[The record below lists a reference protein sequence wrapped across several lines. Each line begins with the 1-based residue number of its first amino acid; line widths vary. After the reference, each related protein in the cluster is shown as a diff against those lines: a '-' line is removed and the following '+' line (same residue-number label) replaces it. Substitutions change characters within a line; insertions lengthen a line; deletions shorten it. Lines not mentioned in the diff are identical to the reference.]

1 MLSWQLLAAV
11 AALSM
16 FSSRLSTCRSPG
28 ESSHTSGQDSGEV
41 VQLPGVDVGQLT
53 SREQRD
59 WSSAVSELLA
69 PCADQPVTLAQCV
82 KESRACAA
90 CKPAASFLVKQVQKG
105 KTRAQIDGAYK
116 KRFAPDQVK
125 DIPIDSSPVKGPADA
140 PVTLIEFADFE
151 CPGCGAAYPVIE
163 REIKRYPN
171 QIRLVFKN
179 YPLSIHKHAEGAAR
193 AAMAAEKQGKFW
205 LMHERLFK
213 MQPAPPDQPA
223 LDAIARELG
232 LDLKKFKDDSLSEG
246 IADEV
251 AKDRKLGDKLDLKS
265 TPLIYINGR
274 HFDLEQFDYE
284 DFDDWIH
291 LEIELKT
298 GKKIEPQ
305 AVKEESPPAPSGS
318 LPAPL
323 LSASAGAPPPP
334 SGKKKVEAPG
344 KRPDGLAKSNANG
357 R

>member
-1 MLSWQLLAAV
+1 MLSLRLLAAV
-11 AALSM
+11 AALSL

-28 ESSHTSGQDSGEV
+28 ESSKASGQDSGQV
-41 VQLPGVDVGQLT
+41 VELPGVDTGSLT

-69 PCADQPVTLAQCV
+69 PCVDQPVTLAECV

-90 CKPAASFLVKQVQKG
+90 CKPAASFLVKLVQKG
-105 KTRAQIDGAYK
+105 KTRAQIAAAYK
-116 KRFAPDQVK
+116 RRFAPDQVK
-125 DIPIDSSPVKGPADA
+125 DIPIGEAPVKGPANA
-140 PVTLIEFADFE
+140 AVTLIEFADFE

-163 REIKRYPN
+163 RTFKRYPN
-171 QIRLVFKN
+171 QLRLAFKN
-179 YPLSIHKHAEGAAR
+179 YPLSVHKHAEGAAR
-193 AAMAAEKQGKFW
+193 AAMAANKQGKFW
-205 LMHERLFK
+205 PMYERLFK

-223 LDAIARELG
+223 LDAIARDVG

-251 AKDRKLGDKLDLKS
+251 AKDRKLGDKLDLQS

-284 DFDDWIH
+284 DFDDWIR

-298 GKKIEPQ
+298 GKKIEPK
-305 AVKEESPPAPSGS
+305 AEKEEPTPAPSGS
-318 LPAPL
+318 LPPAPV
-323 LSASAGAPPPP
+323 SASAGVAPPP
-334 SGKKKVEAPG
+334 SGKKTA
-344 KRPDGLAKSNANG
+344 NANG
-357 R
+357 G